1 MYIFHGTMVAF
12 IDEYI
17 EYLRVHRRYSERT
30 VSLYGDAVGR
40 FFTYALSLE
49 KSPTDSS
56 TDDPESEGGVGVQEQ
71 INMLTTPKIRG
82 FVAYNLKDGLSPRS
96 VNLLLSGIGSYCRY
110 LVKRG
115 VLQSNPVS
123 RVYRPK
129 EKHRLPQF
137 YLKED
142 IEGYLNGEVGDDY
155 ASVRNRTMVL
165 LLYSTG
171 MRRAEVAGLRLK
183 NLDLSRKV
191 FKITGKGSK
200 EREIPVI
207 DCLYDKIL
215 LYLQTRNSSFKD
227 CTNDSFF
234 LTDRGKPLYLSFVNG
249 VVKKELMAF
258 KEFGGKKSPH
268 ILRHSLATHLLNDGA
283 GLNSIKEVLGHSS
296 LAATQVYTH
305 NSFEQLK
312 KIYITAHPRAKKR
325 R

>member
-1 MYIFHGTMVAF
+1 MPAF
-12 IDEYI
+12 VDEYI
-17 EYLRVHRRYSERT
+17 EYLRVQRRYSQRT
-30 VSLYGDAVGR
+30 LLLYGDAVER
-40 FFTYALSLE
+40 FYAFVKRKDQSGDSLHDHSAALGE
-49 KSPTDSS
+49 DELLGK
-56 TDDPESEGGVGVQEQ
+56 
-71 INMLTTPKIRG
+71 LTTLNIRG